1 MSKAELERKDPY
13 PVGSILCLNVTSDA
27 QTTQDHPKRYVRVK
41 RQFRPYTASCGLV
54 VEMLDDTG
62 QKEAGN
68 DSKPRRE
75 AFLKLYDWRFAEELR
90 KNNSTKQPWS
100 KAIEHKY
107 LTGLVS
113 GKVQKFIYWLNDD
126 GSSDESSRRSED
138 EWEPEEDE
146 AYVYSKII
154 ETYEAEVATYNRLGK
169 YQGDVIPSFLGQVTL
184 DISSENFTL
193 NEQQRTFYHV
203 KGILLEYLPGFNLKE
218 IWEKAPR
225 TSWQDIVDQAV
236 RTVHILGDN
245 DVLNP
250 DVRPENFVVVPTEQ
264 EKYRVCM
271 IDFGQC
277 RFRGKDE
284 SDAEWGREKCQ
295 KGEEDAVGG
304 HMQARL
310 GQIYGFELNYEPSG
324 RYSEWADRS

>member
-1 MSKAELERKDPY
+1 MSKAEPERKEPY

-54 VEMLDDTG
+54 VELLDDTG
-62 QKEAGN
+62 HEEVGN
-68 DSKPRRE
+68 DPKPRRE
-75 AFLKLYDWRFAEELR
+75 AFLKLYDWRFAEVLR
-90 KNNSTKQPWS
+90 KHNSTKPWS
-100 KAIEHKY
+100 KEIEHKY
-107 LTGLVS
+107 LTGLIS

-126 GSSDESSRRSED
+126 ESSDESSRKSGD
-138 EWEPEEDE
+138 EWEAEEDE
-146 AYVYSKII
+146 AYVYSKMI
-154 ETYEAEVATYNRLGK
+154 ETYEAEVATYDRLNK
-169 YQGDVIPSFLGQVTL
+169 YQADVIPSFLGQVTL
-184 DISSENFTL
+184 SISSKNFTL
-193 NEQQRTFYHV
+193 NEQQRNFYHV
-203 KGILLEYLPGFNLKE
+203 KGILLEYLPGSNLHD

-225 TSWQDIVDQAV
+225 TSWQDIVDQAL
-236 RTVHILGDN
+236 RIVHILGDN

-250 DVRPENFVVVPTEQ
+250 DVRPENFVVVSTEQ
-264 EKYRVCM
+264 DKFRVCM

-295 KGEEDAVGG
+295 KEEEDKVGG
-304 HMQARL
+304 HMKAKLEQR
-310 GQIYGFELNYEPSG
+310 YGFELNYEPSG